1 MTTTKR
7 ISKPR
12 LTSLEV
18 LQQNSQLIELMSQR
32 LQQLEQNKLATIQ
45 MLDLLLEQF
54 DDVDNDSDSKVAKT
68 FD

>member
-32 LQQLEQNKLATIQ
+32 LQQLEQNQLATIQ

-54 DDVDNDSDSKVAKT
+54 DDAGNDSDSKVAKT

>member
-7 ISKPR
+7 ISKAR

-32 LQQLEQNKLATIQ
+32 LQQLEQNQLATIQ

-54 DDVDNDSDSKVAKT
+54 DDADNDSDSKVAKT

>member
-12 LTSLEV
+12 LTNLEV

-32 LQQLEQNKLATIQ
+32 LQQLEQNQLATIQ

-54 DDVDNDSDSKVAKT
+54 DDADNDSKVAKT

>member
-32 LQQLEQNKLATIQ
+32 LRQLEQNQLATIQ

-54 DDVDNDSDSKVAKT
+54 DDADNDSDSKVAKT

>member
-1 MTTTKR
+1 MTTTKQGC
-7 ISKPR
+7 KPR

-32 LQQLEQNKLATIQ
+32 LQQLEQNQLATIQ

-54 DDVDNDSDSKVAKT
+54 DGADNDSDSKVAKT

>member
-12 LTSLEV
+12 LTNLEV

-32 LQQLEQNKLATIQ
+32 LQQLEQNQLATIQ

-54 DDVDNDSDSKVAKT
+54 DDADNDSDSKVAKT